1 MKHLRFTIYSG
12 EAVAKQHLR
21 FTIFRS
27 RITVHC
33 LLFTVYCLLLTA
45 PLHAQ
50 EITPQPSGT
59 ICFFAFDD
67 LDQDG
72 RRDAGETIKAG
83 VNIVISTAIAD
94 ILDYDTDG
102 SEPFC
107 VDGLAPGDYLV
118 THIVGFNEVATT
130 NSEQTVTVSVDETVD
145 LAFGSFN
152 PPTTPTPTATG
163 TGTPLPTLP
172 PLGPTATP
180 DPEGIIYVEVFANDT
195 LTSVAVRGGITVA
208 QLLELNSLDQ
218 NAFIFPGQRLIVGFI
233 EPTPTDT
240 PIPVTPTP
248 SATRLPPTPTNTA
261 VPPPRT
267 TLCLLAF
274 DDANG
279 NGVYEPNEGLKTA
292 VAFTIFNDNAVVGNL
307 ITDGQTPAHCLDLEP
322 GTYQVTR
329 SARPDETLTSEGNG
343 IVVLGRGDV
352 VQLAFGSITATPEA
366 GVQPIT
372 SSTVTAVPTTIT
384 VKSTSTTTPPTATS
398 PNLNPTLIGGIIA
411 TLILTIA
418 LIIWLWPH
426 KPNL

>member
-1 MKHLRFTIYSG
+1 MNAIRNTQYAI
-12 EAVAKQHLR
+12 R
-21 FTIFRS
+21 N
-27 RITVHC
+27 TVYC
-33 LLFTVYCLLLTA
+33 LLFTVYCLLLTD
-45 PLHAQ
+45 PLLAQ

-59 ICFFAFDD
+59 ICFFAFND

-83 VNIVISTAIAD
+83 VNIVISTATAD

-107 VDGLAPGDYLV
+107 VDGLTPGDYLI
-118 THIVGFNEVATT
+118 THVVGSNEIATT
-130 NSEQTVTVSVDETVD
+130 NSEQTVTVVVDETVE

-152 PPTTPTPTATG
+152 PPTTPTATATS

-180 DPEGIIYVEVFANDT
+180 DTEGIIYVEVFANDT

-208 QLLELNSLDQ
+208 QLLELNGLDQ

-233 EPTPTDT
+233 EPTPTET

-248 SATRLPPTPTNTA
+248 SATRPPPTATNTA

-267 TLCLLAF
+267 ALCLIAF

-279 NGVYEPNEGLKTA
+279 NGVYEPNEGLKTS

-307 ITDGQTPAHCLDLEP
+307 ITDGQTATHCLDLEP

-352 VQLAFGSITATPEA
+352 VQLAFGSITATPQA

-372 SSTVTAVPTTIT
+372 SSTATAVPATIT
-384 VKSTSTTTPPTATS
+384 AHSTPQPTTAATSTNPS
-398 PNLNPTLIGGIIA
+398 LNPVLIGGIV
-411 TLILTIA
+411 IA
-418 LIIWLWPH
+418 LLLAVAFIIWLWPN
-426 KPNL
+426 KTNL